1 MKQEAPS
8 DPPPSLPPF
17 VKYVLAPAFTGFL
30 WFFLG
35 PFGVLFAATAWIG
48 WYVYEGYA
56 EATMQ

>member
-1 MKQEAPS
+1 MSRTSP

-17 VKYVLAPAFTGFL
+17 VKYVLGPAFIGGL
-30 WFFLG
+30 WFVLG
-35 PFGVLFAATAWIG
+35 PVAVLLAVLAWLG